1 MTIAFRDTLQS
12 ATTDTVN
19 HTNITGLTAGDV
31 YIEIAHNTG
40 GGAAPVLDATY
51 PFTAISTGPDA
62 VGRNYTYGYRKAT
75 GSETGLVT
83 TGFEL
88 TDIFFALTGVDQTTP
103 VESFQ
108 GPGTFPATDKGRVA
122 ASTPTADNC
131 WHVVVYADT
140 NSGSTTITTP
150 PSGYTL
156 LAGPLNKPGQ
166 GTLYAYYK
174 DLGAASSGVSTGA
187 VDAQWSAGGGFGIAA
202 GFIIKAAAGG
212 SPAVEGSRRRRTNF
226 RPGDKG
232 TFSFGLGRFFQSRAA
247 NASNGIKAALPS
259 SGALV
264 GQLGGVAGTA
274 THSAAAGAHPTSGA
288 LTGQLGGVA
297 GSAAHA
303 TLHAT
308 SGALTGQIGGVGAS
322 AVRGI
327 IPPTSRRKGGMWV
340 KGKPPAPKPDAFAD
354 SLHRPFTPPAPV
366 ADAPEAESVVS
377 PPPVNVFAAPSLA
390 QALAELRIPPKPP
403 SPHAPPR
410 VRPAVEIPADILAL
424 LAKLK

>member
-1 MTIAFRDTLQS
+1 MTVKTFGARPGADHSSTEDTYAVFFSSTNYSTANSIRVGSVEEFSVQHAFIRFPSLSSDITGPVSVTS
-12 ATTDTVN
+12 ATLSLGSTSTTSGSSPISAYRMLVDSSFAELN
-19 HTNITGLTAGDV
+19 WFDRLSAG
-31 YIEIAHNTG
+31 
-40 GGAAPVLDATY
+40 PVLWTNEGALGSPDSDPTVIGTITPAGTWATY
-51 PFTAISTGPDA
+51 TAYS
-62 VGRNYTYGYRKAT
+62 
-75 GSETGLVT
+75 
-83 TGFEL
+83 
-88 TDIFFALTGVDQTTP
+88 LTGEGLRAL
-103 VESFQ
+103 VE
-108 GPGTFPATDKGRVA
+108 GWINGTIPNYGIV
-122 ASTPTADNC
+122 
-131 WHVVVYADT
+131 
-140 NSGSTTITTP
+140 
-150 PSGYTL
+150 
-156 LAGPLNKPGQ
+156 LAVNPDGVWD
-166 GTLYAYYK
+166 GTLCDFSSAQDPDNDFQRPLLTVDYAEVE
-174 DLGAASSGVSTGA
+174 G
-187 VDAQWSAGGGFGIAA
+187 SA
-202 GFIIKAAAGG
+202 
-212 SPAVEGSRRRRTNF
+212 AVEGSRRRRTNF

-377 PPPVNVFAAPSLA
+377 PPPVNIFAAPSLA